1 VGSYKLG
8 SGPADPYMGMG
19 KVYDMSWRPQY
30 RSSKFRNVYGKV
42 ANREHCFDGIPITKN
57 VHDNHFCAVN
67 ARFLAIVTESAGGGS
82 FLVIPLEQIGI
93 SLKTVSCIIQ
103 HKHRKDFGR
112 ILESRSAP
120 VPLLL
125 AHSATRSPQEVAM
138 GPLGKLS
145 VPGIGSLKES
155 LISSAGVCNRTLPR
169 TKDKDLFDQNQ
180 RRIVFNQNCGDHLP
194 PGVPKTKTKQ
204 KTMTGRI
211 EPNYPKVCGHQG
223 NVLDIKW
230 NPFIDNIIASCSE
243 DTSVKALSQPK
254 KIPESSSIKGR
265 AHTETVTRGQRT
277 DRPEDEHK
285 VMEPR
290 TAAALTP
297 QERRCSSPKNLGAPA
312 TMQAYVR
319 IWEIPE
325 GGLKRNMTE
334 ALLELH
340 GHSRRVGLVE
350 WHPTTNNILFSAGY
364 DYKVLIWNLDVGE
377 PVKMIDCHSDV
388 ILCMSFNTDG
398 SLLTTTCKDKKLRVI
413 EPRSGRVLQEANCKN
428 HRVNR
433 VVFLGN
439 TKRLL
444 TTGVSRWNTRQIAL
458 WDQVSRREAGA
469 GGATSK
475 RCYSGGFAGIGEGEE
490 DLSMPLIE
498 EEIDGLSGLL
508 FPFYDADTHMLYLA
522 GKGDGNIR
530 YYEISTEKP
539 YLSYLM
545 EFRSP
550 APQKGLGVMP
560 KHGLDVSACE
570 VFRFYKLVTLKGLIE
585 PISMIV
591 PRRPTV
597 RRDPVLMSLKEGY
610 KKSPKMVFKAPIKEK
625 KSVVVNGIDLLENVP
640 PRTENELLRMFFRQQ
655 DEIRRLKEELAQKDI
670 RIRQLQLELKNLRN
684 SPKNC

>member
-1 VGSYKLG
+1 
-8 SGPADPYMGMG
+8 
-19 KVYDMSWRPQY
+19 MSWRPQY

-42 ANREHCFDGIPITKN
+42 ASREHCFDGIPITKN

-82 FLVIPLEQIGI
+82 FLVIPLEQ
-93 SLKTVSCIIQ
+93 
-103 HKHRKDFGR
+103 
-112 ILESRSAP
+112 
-120 VPLLL
+120 
-125 AHSATRSPQEVAM
+125 
-138 GPLGKLS
+138 
-145 VPGIGSLKES
+145 
-155 LISSAGVCNRTLPR
+155 
-169 TKDKDLFDQNQ
+169 
-180 RRIVFNQNCGDHLP
+180 
-194 PGVPKTKTKQ
+194 
-204 KTMTGRI
+204 TGRI

-230 NPFIDNIIASCSE
+230 NPFIENIIASCSE
-243 DTSVKALSQPK
+243 DTS
-254 KIPESSSIKGR
+254 
-265 AHTETVTRGQRT
+265 
-277 DRPEDEHK
+277 
-285 VMEPR
+285 
-290 TAAALTP
+290 
-297 QERRCSSPKNLGAPA
+297 
-312 TMQAYVR
+312 VR

-334 ALLELH
+334 AVLELY

-364 DYKVLIWNLDVGE
+364 DYKVLIWNLDIGE
-377 PVKMIDCHSDV
+377 PVKMIDCHTDV

-398 SLLTTTCKDKKLRVI
+398 SLLATTCKDKKLRVV
-413 EPRSGRVLQEANCKN
+413 EPRSGRVLQEASCKN

-433 VVFLGN
+433 VVFLGS

-458 WDQVSRREAGA
+458 WDQ
-469 GGATSK
+469 
-475 RCYSGGFAGIGEGEE
+475 E

-530 YYEISTEKP
+530 YYEIGSEKP

-550 APQKGLGVMP
+550 APQKGLGKDGCALALRLARAGGRWWKVLHPMP
-560 KHGLDVSACE
+560 
-570 VFRFYKLVTLKGLIE
+570 LVNGFGGRSLLSPCFQSETYQEDIYPMTPGTE
-585 PISMIV
+585 PALTPDEWLSGV
-591 PRRPTV
+591 N
-597 RRDPVLMSLKEGY
+597 RDPILMSLKEGY
-610 KKSPKMVFKAPIKEK
+610 KKTSKIVFKAPVREK

-655 DEIRRLKEELAQKDI
+655 DEIRRLKDELAQKDI

-684 SPKNC
+684 SPKNN

>member
-1 VGSYKLG
+1 MTLA
-8 SGPADPYMGMG
+8 GPFCFGPQFPLVEYEDDNVDPGAGDRQWKNQEEDPGCEPTLLRALLQDVLASTIPQLQVPERLREGGQPGALLRRYPHHQECARQPLLCCQCPLPGHCHRERGRWLLPGHPPGADSAHTVPTTWLA
-19 KVYDMSWRPQY
+19 SL
-30 RSSKFRNVYGKV
+30 
-42 ANREHCFDGIPITKN
+42 CFHTCSCYTHWAPRDQGQCPPILLFQHPGFHQDT
-57 VHDNHFCAVN
+57 
-67 ARFLAIVTESAGGGS
+67 GPGS
-82 FLVIPLEQIGI
+82 F
-93 SLKTVSCIIQ
+93 
-103 HKHRKDFGR
+103 
-112 ILESRSAP
+112 
-120 VPLLL
+120 
-125 AHSATRSPQEVAM
+125 
-138 GPLGKLS
+138 
-145 VPGIGSLKES
+145 
-155 LISSAGVCNRTLPR
+155 R
-169 TKDKDLFDQNQ
+169 TKKRFE
-180 RRIVFNQNCGDHLP
+180 
-194 PGVPKTKTKQ
+194 
-204 KTMTGRI
+204 TGRI

-243 DTSVKALSQPK
+243 DTS
-254 KIPESSSIKGR
+254 
-265 AHTETVTRGQRT
+265 
-277 DRPEDEHK
+277 
-285 VMEPR
+285 
-290 TAAALTP
+290 
-297 QERRCSSPKNLGAPA
+297 
-312 TMQAYVR
+312 VR

-439 TKRLL
+439 MKRLL

-458 WDQVSRREAGA
+458 WDQ
-469 GGATSK
+469 
-475 RCYSGGFAGIGEGEE
+475 E

-539 YLSYLM
+539 FLSYLM

-591 PRRPTV
+591 PRRSDSYQEDIYPMTPGTEPALTPDEWLGGIN
-597 RRDPVLMSLKEGY
+597 RDPVLMSLKEGY
-610 KKSPKMVFKAPIKEK
+610 KKSSKMVFKAPIKEK

>member
-1 VGSYKLG
+1 
-8 SGPADPYMGMG
+8 M
-19 KVYDMSWRPQY
+19 
-30 RSSKFRNVYGKV
+30 
-42 ANREHCFDGIPITKN
+42 
-57 VHDNHFCAVN
+57 
-67 ARFLAIVTESAGGGS
+67 GGGG
-82 FLVIPLEQIGI
+82 L
-93 SLKTVSCIIQ
+93 
-103 HKHRKDFGR
+103 
-112 ILESRSAP
+112 
-120 VPLLL
+120 
-125 AHSATRSPQEVAM
+125 
-138 GPLGKLS
+138 
-145 VPGIGSLKES
+145 
-155 LISSAGVCNRTLPR
+155 
-169 TKDKDLFDQNQ
+169 
-180 RRIVFNQNCGDHLP
+180 
-194 PGVPKTKTKQ
+194 
-204 KTMTGRI
+204 I

-230 NPFIDNIIASCSE
+230 NPFIDTVIASCSE
-243 DTSVKALSQPK
+243 DTS
-254 KIPESSSIKGR
+254 
-265 AHTETVTRGQRT
+265 
-277 DRPEDEHK
+277 
-285 VMEPR
+285 
-290 TAAALTP
+290 
-297 QERRCSSPKNLGAPA
+297 
-312 TMQAYVR
+312 VR

-377 PVKMIDCHSDV
+377 PVKMIDCHTDV
-388 ILCMSFNTDG
+388 ILCLSFNTDG

-413 EPRSGRVLQEANCKN
+413 EPRSGRVLQEASCKN

-439 TKRLL
+439 MKRLL

-458 WDQVSRREAGA
+458 WDQ
-469 GGATSK
+469 
-475 RCYSGGFAGIGEGEE
+475 E

-591 PRRPTV
+591 PRRSDSYQEDIYPMTPGTEPALTPDEWLGGINRGTARAGLC
-597 RRDPVLMSLKEGY
+597 RRVPGLHPGLWPGLACHSSPGAGSLLTPLPHTPPDPVLMSLKEGY
-610 KKSPKMVFKAPIKEK
+610 KKSSKLVFKAPVREK

-655 DEIRRLKEELAQKDI
+655 DEIRRLKEELTQKDI

>member
-1 VGSYKLG
+1 MLVGGRVAHRGGHLPPGPLIVRRILSLG
-8 SGPADPYMGMG
+8 EHPASSVCTSHTKSSKVSDMQEAAQTCCWVDGLLCHMARPLGVRGPAILSARYFTESRTRVNALMPLAALLGFAERVVLPAQG
-19 KVYDMSWRPQY
+19 QALNSWRPLSRFLHAAGGHWALLTHPPHPWRPASLLRVLSPALQEAVAGLTLVSPGPSQMSWRPQY

-82 FLVIPLEQIGI
+82 FLVIPLEQ
-93 SLKTVSCIIQ
+93 
-103 HKHRKDFGR
+103 
-112 ILESRSAP
+112 
-120 VPLLL
+120 
-125 AHSATRSPQEVAM
+125 
-138 GPLGKLS
+138 
-145 VPGIGSLKES
+145 
-155 LISSAGVCNRTLPR
+155 
-169 TKDKDLFDQNQ
+169 
-180 RRIVFNQNCGDHLP
+180 
-194 PGVPKTKTKQ
+194 
-204 KTMTGRI
+204 TGRI

-243 DTSVKALSQPK
+243 DTS
-254 KIPESSSIKGR
+254 
-265 AHTETVTRGQRT
+265 
-277 DRPEDEHK
+277 
-285 VMEPR
+285 
-290 TAAALTP
+290 
-297 QERRCSSPKNLGAPA
+297 
-312 TMQAYVR
+312 VR

-413 EPRSGRVLQEANCKN
+413 EPRSGRVLQE
-428 HRVNR
+428 
-433 VVFLGN
+433 
-439 TKRLL
+439 
-444 TTGVSRWNTRQIAL
+444 
-458 WDQVSRREAGA
+458 
-469 GGATSK
+469 
-475 RCYSGGFAGIGEGEE
+475 

-591 PRRPTV
+591 PRRSDSYQEDIYPMTPGTEPALTPDEWLGGIN
-597 RRDPVLMSLKEGY
+597 RDPVLMSLKEGY
-610 KKSPKMVFKAPIKEK
+610 KKSSKMVFKAPIKEK

>member
-1 VGSYKLG
+1 MTVTK
-8 SGPADPYMGMG
+8 
-19 KVYDMSWRPQY
+19 MSWRPQY

-82 FLVIPLEQIGI
+82 FLVIPLEQ
-93 SLKTVSCIIQ
+93 
-103 HKHRKDFGR
+103 
-112 ILESRSAP
+112 
-120 VPLLL
+120 
-125 AHSATRSPQEVAM
+125 
-138 GPLGKLS
+138 
-145 VPGIGSLKES
+145 
-155 LISSAGVCNRTLPR
+155 
-169 TKDKDLFDQNQ
+169 
-180 RRIVFNQNCGDHLP
+180 
-194 PGVPKTKTKQ
+194 
-204 KTMTGRI
+204 TGRI

-243 DTSVKALSQPK
+243 DTS
-254 KIPESSSIKGR
+254 
-265 AHTETVTRGQRT
+265 
-277 DRPEDEHK
+277 
-285 VMEPR
+285 
-290 TAAALTP
+290 
-297 QERRCSSPKNLGAPA
+297 
-312 TMQAYVR
+312 VR

-413 EPRSGRVLQEANCKN
+413 EPRSGRVLQE
-428 HRVNR
+428 
-433 VVFLGN
+433 
-439 TKRLL
+439 
-444 TTGVSRWNTRQIAL
+444 
-458 WDQVSRREAGA
+458 
-469 GGATSK
+469 
-475 RCYSGGFAGIGEGEE
+475 

-539 YLSYLM
+539 FLSYLM

-591 PRRPTV
+591 PRRSDSYQEDIYPMTPGTEPALTPDEWLGGMN
-597 RRDPVLMSLKEGY
+597 RDPVLMSLKEGY
-610 KKSPKMVFKAPIKEK
+610 KKSSKMVFKAPIKEK

-684 SPKNC
+684 NPKNC

>member
-1 VGSYKLG
+1 MLW
-8 SGPADPYMGMG
+8 
-19 KVYDMSWRPQY
+19 KVPPSRSPQMSWRPQY

-82 FLVIPLEQIGI
+82 FLVIPLEQ
-93 SLKTVSCIIQ
+93 
-103 HKHRKDFGR
+103 
-112 ILESRSAP
+112 
-120 VPLLL
+120 
-125 AHSATRSPQEVAM
+125 
-138 GPLGKLS
+138 
-145 VPGIGSLKES
+145 
-155 LISSAGVCNRTLPR
+155 
-169 TKDKDLFDQNQ
+169 
-180 RRIVFNQNCGDHLP
+180 
-194 PGVPKTKTKQ
+194 
-204 KTMTGRI
+204 TGRI

-243 DTSVKALSQPK
+243 DTS
-254 KIPESSSIKGR
+254 
-265 AHTETVTRGQRT
+265 
-277 DRPEDEHK
+277 
-285 VMEPR
+285 
-290 TAAALTP
+290 
-297 QERRCSSPKNLGAPA
+297 
-312 TMQAYVR
+312 VR

-364 DYKVLIWNLDVGE
+364 DYKVLIWNLDIGE
-377 PVKMIDCHSDV
+377 PVKMIDCHTDV

-439 TKRLL
+439 MKRLL

-458 WDQVSRREAGA
+458 WDQ
-469 GGATSK
+469 
-475 RCYSGGFAGIGEGEE
+475 E
-490 DLSMPLIE
+490 DLSMPMIE

-591 PRRPTV
+591 PRRSDSYQEDIYPMTPGTEPALTPDEWLGGIN
-597 RRDPVLMSLKEGY
+597 RDPVLMSLKEGY
-610 KKSPKMVFKAPIKEK
+610 KKSSKVVFKAPIREK

-670 RIRQLQLELKNLRN
+670 RLRQLQLELKNLRN
-684 SPKNC
+684 NPKNC

>member
-1 VGSYKLG
+1 M
-8 SGPADPYMGMG
+8 PTDFQ
-19 KVYDMSWRPQY
+19 MSWRPQY

-67 ARFLAIVTESAGGGS
+67 AKFLAIVTESAGGGS
-82 FLVIPLEQIGI
+82 FLVIPLEQ
-93 SLKTVSCIIQ
+93 
-103 HKHRKDFGR
+103 
-112 ILESRSAP
+112 
-120 VPLLL
+120 
-125 AHSATRSPQEVAM
+125 
-138 GPLGKLS
+138 
-145 VPGIGSLKES
+145 
-155 LISSAGVCNRTLPR
+155 
-169 TKDKDLFDQNQ
+169 
-180 RRIVFNQNCGDHLP
+180 
-194 PGVPKTKTKQ
+194 
-204 KTMTGRI
+204 TGRI

-230 NPFIDNIIASCSE
+230 NPFIENIIASCSE
-243 DTSVKALSQPK
+243 DTS
-254 KIPESSSIKGR
+254 
-265 AHTETVTRGQRT
+265 
-277 DRPEDEHK
+277 
-285 VMEPR
+285 
-290 TAAALTP
+290 
-297 QERRCSSPKNLGAPA
+297 
-312 TMQAYVR
+312 VR

-334 ALLELH
+334 AVLELY

-364 DYKVLIWNLDVGE
+364 DYKVLIWNLDIGE
-377 PVKMIDCHSDV
+377 PVKMIDCHTDV

-398 SLLTTTCKDKKLRVI
+398 SLLSTTCKDKKLRVI
-413 EPRSGRVLQEANCKN
+413 EPRSGKVLQE
-428 HRVNR
+428 
-433 VVFLGN
+433 
-439 TKRLL
+439 
-444 TTGVSRWNTRQIAL
+444 
-458 WDQVSRREAGA
+458 
-469 GGATSK
+469 
-475 RCYSGGFAGIGEGEE
+475 
-490 DLSMPLIE
+490 DLAMPLIE

-539 YLSYLM
+539 YLNYLM

-591 PRRPTV
+591 PRRSETYQEDIYPMTPGIEPALTPDEWLSGMN
-597 RRDPVLMSLKEGY
+597 RDPILMSLKEGY
-610 KKSPKMVFKAPIKEK
+610 KKASKVVFKAPIREK

-655 DEIRRLKEELAQKDI
+655 DEIRRLKDELSQKDV

-684 SPKNC
+684 SPKNN

>member
-1 VGSYKLG
+1 
-8 SGPADPYMGMG
+8 
-19 KVYDMSWRPQY
+19 Q
-30 RSSKFRNVYGKV
+30 
-42 ANREHCFDGIPITKN
+42 
-57 VHDNHFCAVN
+57 
-67 ARFLAIVTESAGGGS
+67 
-82 FLVIPLEQIGI
+82 
-93 SLKTVSCIIQ
+93 
-103 HKHRKDFGR
+103 
-112 ILESRSAP
+112 
-120 VPLLL
+120 
-125 AHSATRSPQEVAM
+125 
-138 GPLGKLS
+138 
-145 VPGIGSLKES
+145 
-155 LISSAGVCNRTLPR
+155 
-169 TKDKDLFDQNQ
+169 
-180 RRIVFNQNCGDHLP
+180 
-194 PGVPKTKTKQ
+194 
-204 KTMTGRI
+204 TGRI

-230 NPFIDNIIASCSE
+230 NPFIENIIASCSE
-243 DTSVKALSQPK
+243 DTS
-254 KIPESSSIKGR
+254 
-265 AHTETVTRGQRT
+265 
-277 DRPEDEHK
+277 
-285 VMEPR
+285 
-290 TAAALTP
+290 
-297 QERRCSSPKNLGAPA
+297 
-312 TMQAYVR
+312 VR

-334 ALLELH
+334 AVLELY

-364 DYKVLIWNLDVGE
+364 DYKVLIWNLDIGE
-377 PVKMIDCHSDV
+377 PVKMIDCHTDV

-398 SLLTTTCKDKKLRVI
+398 SLLATTCKDKKLRVV
-413 EPRSGRVLQEANCKN
+413 EPRSGRVLQEASCKN

-433 VVFLGN
+433 VVFLGS

-458 WDQVSRREAGA
+458 WDQ
-469 GGATSK
+469 
-475 RCYSGGFAGIGEGEE
+475 E

-530 YYEISTEKP
+530 YYEIGSEKP

-570 VFRFYKLVTLKGLIE
+570 VFRFYKLITLKGLIE

-591 PRRPTV
+591 PRRSETYQEDIYPMTPGTEPALTPDEWLSGMN
-597 RRDPVLMSLKEGY
+597 RGKGWAAQGPEKGSAMGQDHSHLLTPSHAPIPDPILVSLKEGY
-610 KKSPKMVFKAPIKEK
+610 KRTSKIVFKAPVKEK

-655 DEIRRLKEELAQKDI
+655 DEIRRLKDELAQKDI
-670 RIRQLQLELKNLRN
+670 RIRQLQLELKNL
-684 SPKNC
+684 

>member
-1 VGSYKLG
+1 MTVTK
-8 SGPADPYMGMG
+8 
-19 KVYDMSWRPQY
+19 MSWRPQY

-82 FLVIPLEQIGI
+82 FLVIPLEQ
-93 SLKTVSCIIQ
+93 
-103 HKHRKDFGR
+103 
-112 ILESRSAP
+112 
-120 VPLLL
+120 
-125 AHSATRSPQEVAM
+125 
-138 GPLGKLS
+138 
-145 VPGIGSLKES
+145 
-155 LISSAGVCNRTLPR
+155 
-169 TKDKDLFDQNQ
+169 
-180 RRIVFNQNCGDHLP
+180 
-194 PGVPKTKTKQ
+194 
-204 KTMTGRI
+204 TGRI

-243 DTSVKALSQPK
+243 DTSV
-254 KIPESSSIKGR
+254 
-265 AHTETVTRGQRT
+265 
-277 DRPEDEHK
+277 
-285 VMEPR
+285 
-290 TAAALTP
+290 
-297 QERRCSSPKNLGAPA
+297 
-312 TMQAYVR
+312 R

-334 ALLELH
+334 AILELY

-364 DYKVLIWNLDVGE
+364 DYKVLIWNLDIGE
-377 PVKMIDCHSDV
+377 PVKMIDCHTDV

-398 SLLTTTCKDKKLRVI
+398 SLLSTTCKDKKLRVI
-413 EPRSGRVLQEANCKN
+413 EPRSGRVLQEASCKN

-439 TKRLL
+439 MKRLL

-458 WDQVSRREAGA
+458 WDQ
-469 GGATSK
+469 
-475 RCYSGGFAGIGEGEE
+475 
-490 DLSMPLIE
+490 
-498 EEIDGLSGLL
+498 
-508 FPFYDADTHMLYLA
+508 
-522 GKGDGNIR
+522 GDGNIR
-530 YYEISTEKP
+530 YYEIGSEKP

-591 PRRPTV
+591 PRRSESYQEDIYPMTPGTEPALTPDEWLGGIN
-597 RRDPVLMSLKEGY
+597 RDPVLMSLKEGY
-610 KKSPKMVFKAPIKEK
+610 KKSPKVVFKAPVKEK

-655 DEIRRLKEELAQKDI
+655 DEIRRLKEELSQKDI

-684 SPKNC
+684 NPKNN

>member
-1 VGSYKLG
+1 MTTRWAASGHCGQNQLIRVVEGERRASLG
-8 SGPADPYMGMG
+8 AC
-19 KVYDMSWRPQY
+19 
-30 RSSKFRNVYGKV
+30 
-42 ANREHCFDGIPITKN
+42 REHCYFAQPVKQSYHTHSFSHSFIYSLNTYENG
-57 VHDNHFCAVN
+57 VHPYPQACPQKRCDIHWNLVRSPHPSCQKQILSLGWDLSKASSGLHIHSRD
-67 ARFLAIVTESAGGGS
+67 ASASVTE
-82 FLVIPLEQIGI
+82 
-93 SLKTVSCIIQ
+93 
-103 HKHRKDFGR
+103 
-112 ILESRSAP
+112 
-120 VPLLL
+120 
-125 AHSATRSPQEVAM
+125 
-138 GPLGKLS
+138 
-145 VPGIGSLKES
+145 
-155 LISSAGVCNRTLPR
+155 
-169 TKDKDLFDQNQ
+169 
-180 RRIVFNQNCGDHLP
+180 
-194 PGVPKTKTKQ
+194 
-204 KTMTGRI
+204 
-211 EPNYPKVCGHQG
+211 
-223 NVLDIKW
+223 
-230 NPFIDNIIASCSE
+230 
-243 DTSVKALSQPK
+243 
-254 KIPESSSIKGR
+254 
-265 AHTETVTRGQRT
+265 
-277 DRPEDEHK
+277 
-285 VMEPR
+285 
-290 TAAALTP
+290 
-297 QERRCSSPKNLGAPA
+297 
-312 TMQAYVR
+312 
-319 IWEIPE
+319 
-325 GGLKRNMTE
+325 
-334 ALLELH
+334 
-340 GHSRRVGLVE
+340 
-350 WHPTTNNILFSAGY
+350 PTIT
-364 DYKVLIWNLDVGE
+364 VLIWNLDVGE

-439 TKRLL
+439 MKRLL

-458 WDQVSRREAGA
+458 WDQ
-469 GGATSK
+469 
-475 RCYSGGFAGIGEGEE
+475 E

-591 PRRPTV
+591 PRRSDSYQEDIYPMTPGTEPALTPDEWLGGIN
-597 RRDPVLMSLKEGY
+597 RDPVLMSLKEGY
-610 KKSPKMVFKAPIKEK
+610 KKSSKMVFKAPIKEK

>member
-1 VGSYKLG
+1 
-8 SGPADPYMGMG
+8 
-19 KVYDMSWRPQY
+19 MSWRPQY

-82 FLVIPLEQIGI
+82 FLVIPLEQ
-93 SLKTVSCIIQ
+93 
-103 HKHRKDFGR
+103 
-112 ILESRSAP
+112 
-120 VPLLL
+120 
-125 AHSATRSPQEVAM
+125 
-138 GPLGKLS
+138 
-145 VPGIGSLKES
+145 
-155 LISSAGVCNRTLPR
+155 
-169 TKDKDLFDQNQ
+169 
-180 RRIVFNQNCGDHLP
+180 
-194 PGVPKTKTKQ
+194 
-204 KTMTGRI
+204 TGRI

-243 DTSVKALSQPK
+243 DTS
-254 KIPESSSIKGR
+254 
-265 AHTETVTRGQRT
+265 
-277 DRPEDEHK
+277 
-285 VMEPR
+285 
-290 TAAALTP
+290 
-297 QERRCSSPKNLGAPA
+297 
-312 TMQAYVR
+312 VR

-364 DYKVLIWNLDVGE
+364 DYKVLIWNLDIGE
-377 PVKMIDCHSDV
+377 PVKMIDCHTDV

-413 EPRSGRVLQEANCKN
+413 EPRSGRVLQE
-428 HRVNR
+428 
-433 VVFLGN
+433 
-439 TKRLL
+439 
-444 TTGVSRWNTRQIAL
+444 
-458 WDQVSRREAGA
+458 
-469 GGATSK
+469 
-475 RCYSGGFAGIGEGEE
+475 
-490 DLSMPLIE
+490 DLSMPMIE

-591 PRRPTV
+591 PRRSDSYQEDIYPMTPGTEPALTPDEWLGGIN
-597 RRDPVLMSLKEGY
+597 RDPVLMSLKEGY
-610 KKSPKMVFKAPIKEK
+610 KKSSKVVFKAPIREK

-670 RIRQLQLELKNLRN
+670 RLRQLQLELKNLHN
-684 SPKNC
+684 NPKNC